1 MNKALALVLVIPL
14 AALAAPAPR
23 KCASG
28 AAPRLSGD
36 AFSPVECSTATAKA
50 APALPGQPVVPGE
63 GKAPTLKELEGR
75 WEASLTH
82 ALGRYELLL
91 TVKTRWGGKADMVL
105 AMKELQFRDRN
116 TDRLA
121 LVPVKGVRGAWEA
134 EMTTDLAPAAAPLKG
149 RLTMAGTEEERQLD
163 LSFENGAAHRVW
175 LKRAGKDEWLL
186 RAASAIP
193 GAAVQKF
200 ETRLL
205 RTKRDAL

>member
-1 MNKALALVLVIPL
+1 MSKLLAIVLAIPL

-36 AFSPVECSTATAKA
+36 AFSPVECSTTTKPSAALPGEPAA
-50 APALPGQPVVPGE
+50 APAG
-63 GKAPTLKELEGR
+63 GKAPSIKELEGR

-91 TVKTRWGGKADMVL
+91 TVKTRWGGKADLVL
-105 AMKELQFRDRN
+105 EMKELQFRDRN
-116 TDRLA
+116 VDRLA
-121 LVPVKGVRGAWEA
+121 LVPVKGVRGGYEA

-149 RLTMAGTEEERQLD
+149 RLTMGGTEEERRID
-163 LSFENGAAHRVW
+163 LSFDNGAAHRLI
-175 LKRAGKDEWLL
+175 LKREGKDEWRL

-193 GAAVQKF
+193 GAPLQAF

-205 RTKRDAL
+205 RTQKAGL